1 MKKSRKKYIFLIVIA
16 FLLTPISVQEAYE
29 MRQAM
34 HFGGEW
40 LLVPLFILVGL
51 VVDSFK
57 ELIKEVQKQW
67 ERSWCYDFIYGS
79 NTG

>member
-1 MKKSRKKYIFLIVIA
+1 MKKGRKKYIFLISIA
-16 FLLTPISVQEAYE
+16 FLLTPSAVDSAYE

-40 LLVPLFILVGL
+40 LLVPLAMLIGL

-57 ELIKEVQKQW
+57 EMIKED
-67 ERSWCYDFIYGS
+67 EE
-79 NTG
+79 

>member
-57 ELIKEVQKQW
+57 ELIKEVQKQ
-67 ERSWCYDFIYGS
+67 
-79 NTG
+79 

>member
-16 FLLTPISVQEAYE
+16 FLLTPGAVDVAFES
-29 MRQAM
+29 RQSM

-40 LLVPLFILVGL
+40 LLVPFFVLIGL

-57 ELIKEVQKQW
+57 EMVKEAQKAMK
-67 ERSWCYDFIYGS
+67 RS
-79 NTG
+79 